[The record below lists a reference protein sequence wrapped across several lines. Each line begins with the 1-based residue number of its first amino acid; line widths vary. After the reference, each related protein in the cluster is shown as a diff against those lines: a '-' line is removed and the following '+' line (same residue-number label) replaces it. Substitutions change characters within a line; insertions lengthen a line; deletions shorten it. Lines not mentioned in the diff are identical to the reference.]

1 MFKKS
6 FFKQLFVCT
15 SLLLASGLSAVF
27 AQDSAAD
34 IQYKEDYD
42 LLQRIV
48 AVNQPVK
55 RAGQIIALYKDRS
68 DLDSRLQNYADNYLL
83 RDLESLTKQG
93 NYTAVI
99 DMCERA
105 VNARKLFGE
114 VYLFYGI
121 ALKHM
126 QKNAEAMNA
135 LAKCYVIK
143 NSFQQRAKQQLD
155 IIYRASNKG
164 SIVGQDKLINSA
176 RKEVQ

>member
-15 SLLLASGLSAVF
+15 SLLLALSLSAVF

-48 AVNQPVK
+48 AVSQPVK
-55 RAGQIIALYKDRS
+55 RAGQIVALYKDRS
-68 DLDSRLQNYADNYLL
+68 DLDPRLQNYADNYLL

-99 DMCERA
+99 DLCERA
-105 VNARKLFGE
+105 VSARKLLGE
-114 VYLFYGI
+114 VYLFYGV

-126 QKNAEAMNA
+126 QKNAEAMKA